1 MDPLTAWANAV
12 AAIANL
18 LTELARGM
26 PEAIK
31 MQVWAWWRDDM
42 ERWRKFWKIDERMAA
57 RDAARTDGPILD
69 GVGTTGHPGV
79 KRGTDERGT
88 GDDPSPAKAAGS

>member
-18 LTELARGM
+18 LTEIVRSA
-26 PEAIK
+26 PDTIK
-31 MQVWAWWRDDM
+31 MQVWAWWREDM

-57 RDAARTDGPILD
+57 RDAEAAK
-69 GVGTTGHPGV
+69 GV
-79 KRGTDERGT
+79 KRGLDEGRT
-88 GDDPSPAKAAGS
+88 SDHSSPAEAAGS